1 MAKRLEYLK
10 KKASPGTKMLL
21 DRVGP
26 SKHKPIKLKKFPTYK
41 PLPTKNPNDK
51 FLGNGQKWAKL

>member
-1 MAKRLEYLK
+1 MAKAQKLK
-10 KKASPGTKMLL
+10 PI
-21 DRVGP
+21 
-26 SKHKPIKLKKFPTYK
+26 KPIKLKKFPTYK